1 MALLNGEGGGGG
13 SADIEVANYAALPA
27 AGTAPGQ
34 TYIVLADQGT
44 KYIGVLWG
52 GNFYPKGFYYD
63 ATTSYIY
70 SEYPFQATQAQVD
83 AGTNTTE
90 FVTSKTF
97 NDSAQLTARELIVN
111 KDASGGYVG
120 LTLFKINFR
129 NTLNTFTSFFTNNN
143 TAARTY
149 TFQDRNGTIADD
161 TDLGLKATIDSQVF
175 TGTPSLPTG
184 TIGVTQATN
193 DNSTKLATTAYVKQ
207 EITNNANVSNRLFNY
222 YNFI

>member
-27 AGTAPGQ
+27 PGTAPGQ

-70 SEYPFQATQAQVD
+70 SEYPFQATQAEVD

-90 FVTSKTF
+90 FVTSKTL
-97 NDSAQLTARELIVN
+97 NDSAQL
-111 KDASGGYVG
+111 AS
-120 LTLFKINFR
+120 
-129 NTLNTFTSFFTNNN
+129 
-143 TAARTY
+143 
-149 TFQDRNGTIADD
+149 
-161 TDLGLKATIDSQVF
+161 KAPLASPVF
-175 TGTPSLPTG
+175 TGNPTAPTPA
-184 TIGVTQATN
+184 VN
-193 DNSTKLATTAYVKQ
+193 DNDTSIATTAFVQ
-207 EITNNANVSNRLFNY
+207 TALSNTDSVQNRLFNY
-222 YNFI
+222 YNQI